1 MYSNKKNIDK
11 DSLLLNV
18 GKQIVSIDKE
28 VNYQAIEI
36 EYVGTIN
43 IISLLSDDYIIKNNN
58 NKIIILKLSNNNKR
72 KEELFKYNGVA
83 TIIRCTIVEGN
94 LNKYNIR
101 IKKHKLDF
109 WHLLGVD
116 DDIKTTWDKLN
127 RNYEDLN
134 YDGYNNKKKYIHRK
148 TTYDNETRKYTTTR
162 EIRKR

>member
-83 TIIRCTIVEGN
+83 TIIRCT
-94 LNKYNIR
+94 
-101 IKKHKLDF
+101 KKHKLDF